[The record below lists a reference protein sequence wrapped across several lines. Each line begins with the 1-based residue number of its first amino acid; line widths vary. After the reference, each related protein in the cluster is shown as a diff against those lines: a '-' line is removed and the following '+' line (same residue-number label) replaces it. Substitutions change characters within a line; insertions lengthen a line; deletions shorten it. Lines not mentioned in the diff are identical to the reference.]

1 MQFSLGPKKAAPAGS
16 GADGAVIKDSNTD
29 TFVADVIEASLQTPV
44 IVDFWA
50 PWCGP
55 CKQLTPI
62 LEKVVQAAGGKV
74 RLVKLNIDE
83 NQMIAQQM
91 RIQSIPAVIAF
102 KGGQPVDGFMGAL
115 PESQVKAFVER
126 LAGAIGPS
134 PIDQALDLAEQA
146 LANDDLANAA
156 QLYAEVLSEDK
167 SNPRALG
174 GLIQCYVAHG
184 DIERAEQTLAL
195 VPPEAANDPAVV
207 SAKAK
212 LQLAQ
217 GPKVDSAEVAQLRE
231 RLEKNAG
238 DHEARFDLAMA
249 LNAQNDREGA
259 VEQLLDLI
267 KRDRDWNEQAA
278 RKQLLTLFEAFGPK
292 DPLTVSGRRRLSSIL
307 FS

>member
-1 MQFSLGPKKAAPAGS
+1 MQFTLGQNPAS
-16 GADGAVIKDSNTD
+16 GGGAGAGDVIKDTTAE
-29 TFVADVIEASLQTPV
+29 TFVADVIEASLQAPV

-55 CKQLTPI
+55 CKQLTPV
-62 LEKVVQAAGGKV
+62 LEKVVTAAGGKV
-74 RLVKLNIDE
+74 RLVKINIDE
-83 NQMIAQQM
+83 NQLIAQQM

-115 PESQVKAFVER
+115 PESQVRSFVER
-126 LAGAIGPS
+126 LAGGIGPS
-134 PIDQALDLAEQA
+134 PIDQALDMAEEA
-146 LANDDLANAA
+146 LAKNDLANAA
-156 QLYAEVLSEDK
+156 QLYAEVLGEDK

-207 SAKAK
+207 SARAK

-217 GPKVDSAEVAQLRE
+217 GPKADNSEVAALKARVE
-231 RLEKNAG
+231 G
-238 DHEARFDLAMA
+238 DANDHAARFDLAMA
-249 LNAQNDREGA
+249 LNTQNDRDGA
-259 VEQLLDLI
+259 VDHLLEI
-267 KRDRDWNEQAA
+267 IRRDRSWNEEAA
-278 RKQLLTLFEAFGPK
+278 RKQLLTLFEAFGPT

>member
-1 MQFSLGPKKAAPAGS
+1 MTFTLGQTPAATPGAGT
-16 GADGAVIKDSNTD
+16 GDLVKDSTAD

-62 LEKVVQAAGGKV
+62 LEKVVKAAGGKV
-74 RLVKLNIDE
+74 RLVKVNIDE
-83 NQMIAQQM
+83 NQLIAQQM

-115 PESQVKAFVER
+115 PESQVRSFVER
-126 LAGAIGPS
+126 LAGGIGPS
-134 PIDQALDLAEQA
+134 PVDQVLDMAEQA
-146 LANDDLANAA
+146 LSQNDLGNAA
-156 QLYAEVLSEDK
+156 QLYAEVLGEDK
-167 SNPRALG
+167 ANARALG
-174 GLIQCYVAHG
+174 GLVQCYVAHG
-184 DIERAEQTLAL
+184 DLEQAEKTLAV

-207 SAKAK
+207 SARAK

-217 GPKVDSAEVAQLRE
+217 GPKADSSEVAALKAKIE
-231 RLEKNAG
+231 ADAN
-238 DHEARFDLAMA
+238 DHAARFDLALA
-249 LNAQNDREGA
+249 LNTQNDQAGA
-259 VEQLLDLI
+259 VDHLLEI
-267 KRDRDWNEQAA
+267 IRRDRSWNEEAA
-278 RKQLLTLFEAFGPK
+278 RKQLLTLFEAFGPT